1 MFWWHWKHLGSMWH
15 PAFTPPVDF
24 LESQELGDMPCM
36 RFHHAARP
44 KQETW
49 EIIRFQHQP
58 LSKRVEFSFHPQ
70 EEKLCWKKKTLKLK
84 EQIQSPQK
92 KNGIPFWKMPKD
104 FPTFPTESAAAQHT
118 QSTRTYRW
126 HGAGCPWEPSRQLHP
141 NPSTTSH
148 ESNLLWPQKIH
159 RCLSKEKL
167 SMLAPDSFQLHTYFK
182 I

>member
-70 EEKLCWKKKTLKLK
+70 EEKLCWKKKNSQTKGTNS
-84 EQIQSPQK
+84 IPTK
-92 KNGIPFWKMPKD
+92 KNWDPLLKNAKRFPNISHRICRCPTHPIHPHLQVTWSWLPMRTKPAASSKPQHHKPRKQSAMASQNTQVSCYQCWLQIPLD
-104 FPTFPTESAAAQHT
+104 F
-118 QSTRTYRW
+118 
-126 HGAGCPWEPSRQLHP
+126 
-141 NPSTTSH
+141 
-148 ESNLLWPQKIH
+148 IH
-159 RCLSKEKL
+159 I
-167 SMLAPDSFQLHTYFK
+167 QY